1 MDHKRTTVR
10 VHWLPTCRLAM
21 SHIQELQDE
30 YVLFWLQ
37 YATFLKSLAVLKKI
51 LSFVQIK
58 NNLQETST

>member
-1 MDHKRTTVR
+1 
-10 VHWLPTCRLAM
+10 M